1 MLKKSNSIILSLLL
15 VWSCSIPSTNIETI
29 SDSTEVKL
37 EKTSQNDEQDL
48 SGVQFFMDGM
58 MFMEQGEYSRA
69 IIEFQEAIENGS
81 NSAEVYHSISE
92 GYWMIQK
99 YDKSIYYALKAIEK
113 DPIVADYKISLGKK
127 YIALN
132 DLYEIN

>member
-1 MLKKSNSIILSLLL
+1 
-15 VWSCSIPSTNIETI
+15 
-29 SDSTEVKL
+29 
-37 EKTSQNDEQDL
+37 
-48 SGVQFFMDGM
+48 

-69 IIEFQEAIENGS
+69 IIEFQEAIERGS

-113 DPIVADYKISLGKK
+113 DSISRDYKISLGKK

-132 DLYEIN
+132 